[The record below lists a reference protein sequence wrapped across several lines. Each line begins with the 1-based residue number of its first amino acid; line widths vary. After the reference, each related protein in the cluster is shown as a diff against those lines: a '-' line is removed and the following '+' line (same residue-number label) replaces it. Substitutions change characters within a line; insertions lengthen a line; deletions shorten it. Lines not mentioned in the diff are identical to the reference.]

1 MTSPSSS
8 ASANSSST
16 RSSRRP
22 RRPAASTCRPSRP
35 PPARPSDARSPARA
49 CRGGMPA
56 GHDAPMSG
64 RRRSSRM
71 SLRPEEGAGT
81 LDERVLI
88 APDEVL
94 ESERSSVITGMVV
107 ARAWRDPGYRSRL
120 LSSPRDVLVEEGL
133 EIPDGMA
140 IRVFADTPAIRHIHL
155 TSLTTEPEELIGV
168 LREIL
173 PLPEGSEVRL
183 IQNTEQALCLVIPL
197 APPEPQTLTDVDV
210 LRRLAPRA
218 SAFAAGDVNTTQ
230 TETASA
236 TAFSQESAEVMT
248 TTQTEGWTMSVVS
261 TPGAECAT
269 ESMSMSET
277 SADTSVS
284 TETNVVTLTNTYTTT
299 DVSTTSFEATST
311 VTTQTTAAETT
322 LTAAEFE
329 AVATTTSAV
338 AEGEAAVVVVAVG
351 AAVLT

>member
-1 MTSPSSS
+1 
-8 ASANSSST
+8 
-16 RSSRRP
+16 
-22 RRPAASTCRPSRP
+22 
-35 PPARPSDARSPARA
+35 
-49 CRGGMPA
+49 
-56 GHDAPMSG
+56 
-64 RRRSSRM
+64 M

-107 ARAWRDPGYRSRL
+107 ARAWRDPGYRNRL
-120 LSSPRDVLVEEGL
+120 LSSPREVLVEEGL
-133 EIPDGMA
+133 EIPDGMS

-155 TSLTTEPEELIGV
+155 TSLTTEATELVPV

-218 SAFAAGDVNTTQ
+218 SAFAAGDVIATVVSDAFMEAAGEAAAAAAAAAAVNTTQ

-248 TTQTEGWTMSVVS
+248 QTQTQGWTESVVS
-261 TPGAECAT
+261 TPGAEAT
-269 ESMSMSET
+269 VEVLSNIEQVVMMNMEIASESSGMAQAEAA
-277 SADTSVS
+277 ADTSVS
-284 TETNVVTLTNTYTTT
+284 TQTNVVTLTNTYTTT
-299 DVSTTSFEATST
+299 DVSTTSFESTSN
-311 VTTQTTAAETT
+311 VTTQTTTAETT

>member
-1 MTSPSSS
+1 
-8 ASANSSST
+8 
-16 RSSRRP
+16 
-22 RRPAASTCRPSRP
+22 
-35 PPARPSDARSPARA
+35 
-49 CRGGMPA
+49 
-56 GHDAPMSG
+56 
-64 RRRSSRM
+64 M

-107 ARAWRDPGYRSRL
+107 ARAWRDPGYRNRL
-120 LSSPRDVLVEEGL
+120 LSSPREVLVADGL

-140 IRVFADTPAIRHIHL
+140 IRVFADTPVIRHIHL
-155 TSLTTEPEELIGV
+155 TSLTTEATELVPV
-168 LREIL
+168 LREML

-218 SAFAAGDVNTTQ
+218 SAFAAGDVIATVVSDAFMEAAGEAAAAAAAAAAVNTTQ

-248 TTQTEGWTMSVVS
+248 TTQSEGWTMSVVT
-261 TPGAECAT
+261 TPGVESAT
-269 ESMSMSET
+269 ESMSMSEA

>member
-1 MTSPSSS
+1 
-8 ASANSSST
+8 
-16 RSSRRP
+16 
-22 RRPAASTCRPSRP
+22 
-35 PPARPSDARSPARA
+35 
-49 CRGGMPA
+49 
-56 GHDAPMSG
+56 
-64 RRRSSRM
+64 M

-107 ARAWRDPGYRSRL
+107 ARAWRDPGYRNRL
-120 LSSPRDVLVEEGL
+120 LSSPREVLVAEGL

-155 TSLTTEPEELIGV
+155 TSLTTEPEELVPV

-218 SAFAAGDVNTTQ
+218 SAFAAGDVIATVVSDAFMEAAGEAAAAAAAAAAVNTTQ

-261 TPGAECAT
+261 TPGVESAT
-269 ESMSMSET
+269 ESMSMSEA

-284 TETNVVTLTNTYTTT
+284 TETNVVSLTNTYTTT

-322 LTAAEFE
+322 LTAAELE

>member
-1 MTSPSSS
+1 
-8 ASANSSST
+8 
-16 RSSRRP
+16 
-22 RRPAASTCRPSRP
+22 
-35 PPARPSDARSPARA
+35 
-49 CRGGMPA
+49 
-56 GHDAPMSG
+56 
-64 RRRSSRM
+64 M

-107 ARAWRDPGYRSRL
+107 ARAWRDPGYRNRL
-120 LSSPRDVLVEEGL
+120 LSSPREVLVDEGL

-155 TSLTTEPEELIGV
+155 TSLTTEPEELVPV

-218 SAFAAGDVNTTQ
+218 SAFAAGDVIATVVSDAFMEAAGEAAAAAAAAAAVNTTQ

-248 TTQTEGWTMSVVS
+248 QTQTQGWTESVVS
-261 TPGAECAT
+261 TPGAEAT
-269 ESMSMSET
+269 AEVLSSIQQLVMMNMEVASESSGMAQAEAA
-277 SADTSVS
+277 ADTSVS
-284 TETNVVTLTNTYTTT
+284 TETNVVSLTNTYTTT
-299 DVSTTSFEATST
+299 DVSTTSFESTSN
-311 VTTQTTAAETT
+311 VTTQTTTAETT

>member
-1 MTSPSSS
+1 
-8 ASANSSST
+8 
-16 RSSRRP
+16 
-22 RRPAASTCRPSRP
+22 
-35 PPARPSDARSPARA
+35 
-49 CRGGMPA
+49 
-56 GHDAPMSG
+56 
-64 RRRSSRM
+64 M

-107 ARAWRDPGYRSRL
+107 ARAWRDPGYRNRL
-120 LSSPRDVLVEEGL
+120 LSSPREVLVADGL

-155 TSLTTEPEELIGV
+155 TSLTTEAEELVPV

-173 PLPEGSEVRL
+173 PLPEGSEFRL

-218 SAFAAGDVNTTQ
+218 SAFAAGDVIATVVSDAFMEAAGEAAAAAAAAAAVNTTQ

-248 TTQTEGWTMSVVS
+248 TTQSEGWTMSIVS
-261 TPGAECAT
+261 TPGVESAT
-269 ESMSMSET
+269 ESMSMSEA

-299 DVSTTSFEATST
+299 DVSTTSFESTSN
-311 VTTQTTAAETT
+311 VTTQTTTAETT

>member
-1 MTSPSSS
+1 
-8 ASANSSST
+8 
-16 RSSRRP
+16 
-22 RRPAASTCRPSRP
+22 
-35 PPARPSDARSPARA
+35 
-49 CRGGMPA
+49 
-56 GHDAPMSG
+56 
-64 RRRSSRM
+64 M

-107 ARAWRDPGYRSRL
+107 ARAWRDPGYRNRL
-120 LSSPRDVLVEEGL
+120 LSSPREVLVAEGL

-155 TSLTTEPEELIGV
+155 TSLTTEAEELIGV

-218 SAFAAGDVNTTQ
+218 SAFAAGDVIATVVSDAFMEAAGEAAAAAAAAAAVNTTQ

-248 TTQTEGWTMSVVS
+248 TTQSEGWTMSIVS
-261 TPGAECAT
+261 TPGVESAT
-269 ESMSMSET
+269 ESMSMSEA

-299 DVSTTSFEATST
+299 DVSTTSFESTSN
-311 VTTQTTAAETT
+311 VTTQTTTAETT

>member
-1 MTSPSSS
+1 
-8 ASANSSST
+8 
-16 RSSRRP
+16 
-22 RRPAASTCRPSRP
+22 
-35 PPARPSDARSPARA
+35 
-49 CRGGMPA
+49 
-56 GHDAPMSG
+56 
-64 RRRSSRM
+64 M

-107 ARAWRDPGYRSRL
+107 ARAWRDPGYRNRL
-120 LSSPRDVLVEEGL
+120 LSSPREVLVADGL

-218 SAFAAGDVNTTQ
+218 SAFAAGDVIATVVSDAFMEAAGEAAAAAAAAAAVNTTQ

-261 TPGAECAT
+261 TPGVESAT
-269 ESMSMSET
+269 ESMSMSEA

-299 DVSTTSFEATST
+299 DVSTTSFESTSN
-311 VTTQTTAAETT
+311 VTTQTTTAETT

>member
-1 MTSPSSS
+1 
-8 ASANSSST
+8 
-16 RSSRRP
+16 
-22 RRPAASTCRPSRP
+22 
-35 PPARPSDARSPARA
+35 
-49 CRGGMPA
+49 
-56 GHDAPMSG
+56 
-64 RRRSSRM
+64 M

-94 ESERSSVITGMVV
+94 ESERSSVITGLVI

-120 LSSPRDVLVEEGL
+120 LSSPREVLIDEGL

-140 IRVFADTPAIRHIHL
+140 IRAFADTPKVRHIHL
-155 TSLTTEPEELIGV
+155 TSLTTEAEELV
-168 LREIL
+168 PVFREML
-173 PLPEGSEVRL
+173 PLPAGSEIRL
-183 IQNTEQALCLVIPL
+183 IQNTEQALCLVVPL

-218 SAFAAGDVNTTQ
+218 SAFAAGDVIATVVSDAFMEAAGEAAAAAAAAAAVNTTQ
-230 TETASA
+230 TETATA
-236 TAFSQESAEVMT
+236 TAFAQESGEAVTTAETVSLVFT
-248 TTQTEGWTMSVVS
+248 VAS
-261 TPGAECAT
+261 TPGAEVSVTSYA
-269 ESMSMSET
+269 ESTSMSEAA
-277 SADTSVS
+277 ADTSVS
-284 TETNVVTLTNTYTTT
+284 TQTNSVTLTNTYTTT

-322 LTAAEFE
+322 LTAAELE

>member
-1 MTSPSSS
+1 
-8 ASANSSST
+8 
-16 RSSRRP
+16 
-22 RRPAASTCRPSRP
+22 
-35 PPARPSDARSPARA
+35 
-49 CRGGMPA
+49 
-56 GHDAPMSG
+56 
-64 RRRSSRM
+64 M

-107 ARAWRDPGYRSRL
+107 ARAWRDPGYRNRL
-120 LSSPRDVLVEEGL
+120 LSSPREVLVADGL

-155 TSLTTEPEELIGV
+155 TSLTTEATELVPV
-168 LREIL
+168 LREML

-218 SAFAAGDVNTTQ
+218 SAFAAGDVIATVVSDAFMEAAGEAAAAAAAAAAVNTTQ

-248 TTQTEGWTMSVVS
+248 QTQTQGWTESVVS
-261 TPGAECAT
+261 TPGAEAT
-269 ESMSMSET
+269 VEGQVTIVLDGGVAVESVQSSV
-277 SADTSVS
+277 SAEASTAADVSVS
-284 TETNVVTLTNTYTTT
+284 TQTNSVTLTNTYTTT

-322 LTAAEFE
+322 LTAAEVE

>member
-1 MTSPSSS
+1 
-8 ASANSSST
+8 
-16 RSSRRP
+16 
-22 RRPAASTCRPSRP
+22 
-35 PPARPSDARSPARA
+35 
-49 CRGGMPA
+49 
-56 GHDAPMSG
+56 
-64 RRRSSRM
+64 M

-107 ARAWRDPGYRSRL
+107 ARAWRDPGYRNRL
-120 LSSPRDVLVEEGL
+120 LSSPREVLVADGL

-168 LREIL
+168 VREIL

-218 SAFAAGDVNTTQ
+218 SAFAAGDVIATVVSDAFMEAAGEAAAAAAAAAAVNTTQ

-261 TPGAECAT
+261 TPGVESAT
-269 ESMSMSET
+269 ESMSMSEA

>member
-1 MTSPSSS
+1 
-8 ASANSSST
+8 
-16 RSSRRP
+16 
-22 RRPAASTCRPSRP
+22 
-35 PPARPSDARSPARA
+35 
-49 CRGGMPA
+49 
-56 GHDAPMSG
+56 
-64 RRRSSRM
+64 M

-107 ARAWRDPGYRSRL
+107 ARAWRDPGYRNRL
-120 LSSPRDVLVEEGL
+120 LSSPREVLIEEGL
-133 EIPDGMA
+133 QIPDGMA
-140 IRVFADTPAIRHIHL
+140 IRVFADTPTVRHIHL
-155 TSLTTEPEELIGV
+155 TSLTTEAEELV
-168 LREIL
+168 PVFREML

-197 APPEPQTLTDVDV
+197 APPEPQTLTDTDV

-218 SAFAAGDVNTTQ
+218 SAFASGDVIATVVSDAFMEAAGEAAAAAAAAAAVNTTE
-230 TETASA
+230 TATASA
-236 TAFSQESAEVMT
+236 TAFAQESGEVMT
-248 TTQTEGWTMSVVS
+248 TTQSEGWTMSVVT
-261 TPGAECAT
+261 TPGVESAT
-269 ESMSMSET
+269 ESMSMSEAA
-277 SADTSVS
+277 ADTSVS
-284 TETNVVTLTNTYTTT
+284 TQTNSVTLTNTYTTT
-299 DVSTTSFEATST
+299 DVSTTLFEATST

-322 LTAAEFE
+322 LTAAEVE

>member
-1 MTSPSSS
+1 
-8 ASANSSST
+8 
-16 RSSRRP
+16 
-22 RRPAASTCRPSRP
+22 
-35 PPARPSDARSPARA
+35 
-49 CRGGMPA
+49 
-56 GHDAPMSG
+56 
-64 RRRSSRM
+64 M

-107 ARAWRDPGYRSRL
+107 ARAWRDPGYRNRL
-120 LSSPRDVLVEEGL
+120 LSSPREVLVADGL

-140 IRVFADTPAIRHIHL
+140 IRVFEDTPTIRHIHL
-155 TSLTTEPEELIGV
+155 TSLTTEATELVPV

-183 IQNTEQALCLVIPL
+183 IQNTEQALCLVVPL

-218 SAFAAGDVNTTQ
+218 SAFAAGDVIATVVSDAFMEAAGEAAAAAAAAAAVNTTQ

-261 TPGAECAT
+261 TPGVESAT
-269 ESMSMSET
+269 ESMSMSEA

-299 DVSTTSFEATST
+299 DVSTTSFESTSN
-311 VTTQTTAAETT
+311 VTTQTTTAETT

>member
-1 MTSPSSS
+1 
-8 ASANSSST
+8 
-16 RSSRRP
+16 
-22 RRPAASTCRPSRP
+22 
-35 PPARPSDARSPARA
+35 
-49 CRGGMPA
+49 
-56 GHDAPMSG
+56 
-64 RRRSSRM
+64 M

-107 ARAWRDPGYRSRL
+107 ARAWRDPGYRNRL
-120 LSSPRDVLVEEGL
+120 LSSPREVLVGEGL

-140 IRVFADTPAIRHIHL
+140 IRVFADTPVIRHIHL
-155 TSLTTEPEELIGV
+155 TSLTTEATELVPV

-218 SAFAAGDVNTTQ
+218 SAFAAGDVIATVVSDAFMEAAGEAAAAAAAAAAVNTTQ

-248 TTQTEGWTMSVVS
+248 TTQSEGWTMSVVT
-261 TPGAECAT
+261 TPGVESAT
-269 ESMSMSET
+269 ESMSMSEA

-299 DVSTTSFEATST
+299 DVSTTSFESTSN
-311 VTTQTTAAETT
+311 VTTQTTTAETT

>member
-1 MTSPSSS
+1 
-8 ASANSSST
+8 
-16 RSSRRP
+16 
-22 RRPAASTCRPSRP
+22 
-35 PPARPSDARSPARA
+35 
-49 CRGGMPA
+49 
-56 GHDAPMSG
+56 
-64 RRRSSRM
+64 M

-107 ARAWRDPGYRSRL
+107 ARAWRDPGYRNRL
-120 LSSPRDVLVEEGL
+120 LSSPREVLVDEGL

-218 SAFAAGDVNTTQ
+218 SAFAAGDVIATVVSDAFMEAAGEAAAAAAAAAAVNTTQ

-261 TPGAECAT
+261 TPGVESAT
-269 ESMSMSET
+269 ESMSMSEA

-299 DVSTTSFEATST
+299 DVSTTSFESTSN
-311 VTTQTTAAETT
+311 VTTQTTTAETT

>member
-1 MTSPSSS
+1 
-8 ASANSSST
+8 
-16 RSSRRP
+16 
-22 RRPAASTCRPSRP
+22 
-35 PPARPSDARSPARA
+35 
-49 CRGGMPA
+49 
-56 GHDAPMSG
+56 
-64 RRRSSRM
+64 M

-107 ARAWRDPGYRSRL
+107 ARAWRDPGYRNRL
-120 LSSPRDVLVEEGL
+120 LSSPREVLVADGL

-140 IRVFADTPAIRHIHL
+140 IRVFADTPAVRHIHL
-155 TSLTTEPEELIGV
+155 TSLTTEAEELV
-168 LREIL
+168 PVFREML
-173 PLPEGSEVRL
+173 PLPAGSEIRL
-183 IQNTEQALCLVIPL
+183 IQNTEQALCLVVPL

-218 SAFAAGDVNTTQ
+218 SAFAAGDVIATVVSDAFMEAAGEAAAAAAAAAAVNTTQ

-261 TPGAECAT
+261 TPGVESAT
-269 ESMSMSET
+269 ESMSMSEA

-284 TETNVVTLTNTYTTT
+284 TQTNVVTLTNTYTTT
-299 DVSTTSFEATST
+299 DVSTTSWESTSN
-311 VTTQTTAAETT
+311 VTTQTTTAETT
-322 LTAAEFE
+322 VTAVEAE
-329 AVATTTSAV
+329 AAATTTTVV

>member
-1 MTSPSSS
+1 
-8 ASANSSST
+8 
-16 RSSRRP
+16 
-22 RRPAASTCRPSRP
+22 
-35 PPARPSDARSPARA
+35 
-49 CRGGMPA
+49 
-56 GHDAPMSG
+56 
-64 RRRSSRM
+64 M

-107 ARAWRDPGYRSRL
+107 ARAWRDPGYRNRL
-120 LSSPRDVLVEEGL
+120 LSSPRELLVEEGL

-155 TSLTTEPEELIGV
+155 TSLTTEATELV
-168 LREIL
+168 PVFREML

-218 SAFAAGDVNTTQ
+218 SAFAAGDVIATVVSDAFMEAAGEAAAAAAAAAAVNTTQ

-261 TPGAECAT
+261 TPGVESAT
-269 ESMSMSET
+269 ESMSMSEAA
-277 SADTSVS
+277 ADTSVS

-299 DVSTTSFEATST
+299 DVSTTSFEVTST

-329 AVATTTSAV
+329 AVATTTSVV

>member
-1 MTSPSSS
+1 
-8 ASANSSST
+8 
-16 RSSRRP
+16 
-22 RRPAASTCRPSRP
+22 
-35 PPARPSDARSPARA
+35 
-49 CRGGMPA
+49 
-56 GHDAPMSG
+56 
-64 RRRSSRM
+64 M

-107 ARAWRDPGYRSRL
+107 ARAWRDPGYRNRL
-120 LSSPRDVLVEEGL
+120 LSSPREVLVAEGL

-140 IRVFADTPAIRHIHL
+140 IRVFADTPAIRHVHL

-218 SAFAAGDVNTTQ
+218 SAFAAGDVIATVVSDAFMEAAGEAAAAAAAAAAVNTTQ

-261 TPGAECAT
+261 TPGVESAT
-269 ESMSMSET
+269 ESMSMSEA

-322 LTAAEFE
+322 LTAAELE

>member
-1 MTSPSSS
+1 
-8 ASANSSST
+8 
-16 RSSRRP
+16 
-22 RRPAASTCRPSRP
+22 
-35 PPARPSDARSPARA
+35 
-49 CRGGMPA
+49 
-56 GHDAPMSG
+56 
-64 RRRSSRM
+64 M

-107 ARAWRDPGYRSRL
+107 ARAWRDPGYRNRL
-120 LSSPRDVLVEEGL
+120 LSSPKEVLVDEGL

-155 TSLTTEPEELIGV
+155 TSLTTEATELV
-168 LREIL
+168 PVFREML

-218 SAFAAGDVNTTQ
+218 SAFAAGDVIATVVSDAFMEAAGEAAAAAAAAAAVNTTQ

-248 TTQTEGWTMSVVS
+248 QTQTQGWTESVVS
-261 TPGAECAT
+261 TPGAEAT
-269 ESMSMSET
+269 VEVLSNIQQMVLMNMEVASESSGMAQAEAA
-277 SADTSVS
+277 ADTSVS
-284 TETNVVTLTNTYTTT
+284 TQTNSVTLTNTYTTT

-322 LTAAEFE
+322 LTAAEVE

>member
-1 MTSPSSS
+1 
-8 ASANSSST
+8 
-16 RSSRRP
+16 
-22 RRPAASTCRPSRP
+22 
-35 PPARPSDARSPARA
+35 
-49 CRGGMPA
+49 
-56 GHDAPMSG
+56 
-64 RRRSSRM
+64 M

-107 ARAWRDPGYRSRL
+107 ARAWRDPGYRNRL
-120 LSSPRDVLVEEGL
+120 LSSPREVLVEEGL

-140 IRVFADTPAIRHIHL
+140 IRVFADTPAIRHVHL

-218 SAFAAGDVNTTQ
+218 SAFAAGDVIATVVSDAFMEAAGEAAAAAAAAAAVNTTQ

-261 TPGAECAT
+261 TPGVESAT
-269 ESMSMSET
+269 ESMSMSEA

-284 TETNVVTLTNTYTTT
+284 TQTNVVTLTNTYTTT
-299 DVSTTSFEATST
+299 DISTTSFEATST

-322 LTAAEFE
+322 LTAAEVE

>member
-1 MTSPSSS
+1 
-8 ASANSSST
+8 
-16 RSSRRP
+16 
-22 RRPAASTCRPSRP
+22 
-35 PPARPSDARSPARA
+35 
-49 CRGGMPA
+49 
-56 GHDAPMSG
+56 
-64 RRRSSRM
+64 M

-107 ARAWRDPGYRSRL
+107 ARAWRDPGYRNRL
-120 LSSPRDVLVEEGL
+120 LSSPREVLVADGL

-155 TSLTTEPEELIGV
+155 TSLTTEAEELVPV

-218 SAFAAGDVNTTQ
+218 SAFAAGDVIATVVSDAFMEAAGEAAAAAAAAAAVNTTQ

-261 TPGAECAT
+261 TPGVESAT
-269 ESMSMSET
+269 ESMSMSEAA
-277 SADTSVS
+277 ADTSVS

-299 DVSTTSFEATST
+299 DVSTTSFESTSN
-311 VTTQTTAAETT
+311 VTTQTTTAETT

>member
-1 MTSPSSS
+1 
-8 ASANSSST
+8 
-16 RSSRRP
+16 
-22 RRPAASTCRPSRP
+22 
-35 PPARPSDARSPARA
+35 
-49 CRGGMPA
+49 
-56 GHDAPMSG
+56 
-64 RRRSSRM
+64 M
-71 SLRPEEGAGT
+71 SLRPDEGAGT

-107 ARAWRDPGYRSRL
+107 ARAWRDPGYRNRL
-120 LSSPRDVLVEEGL
+120 LSSPREVLVDEGL

-155 TSLTTEPEELIGV
+155 TSLTTEPEELVPV

-218 SAFAAGDVNTTQ
+218 SAFAAGDVIATVVSDAFMEAAGEAAAAAAAAAAVNTTQ

-261 TPGAECAT
+261 TPGVESAT
-269 ESMSMSET
+269 ESMSMSEA

-284 TETNVVTLTNTYTTT
+284 TETNVVSLTNTYTTT

-322 LTAAEFE
+322 LTAAELE

>member
-1 MTSPSSS
+1 
-8 ASANSSST
+8 
-16 RSSRRP
+16 
-22 RRPAASTCRPSRP
+22 
-35 PPARPSDARSPARA
+35 
-49 CRGGMPA
+49 
-56 GHDAPMSG
+56 
-64 RRRSSRM
+64 M

-107 ARAWRDPGYRSRL
+107 ARAWRDPGYRNRL
-120 LSSPRDVLVEEGL
+120 LSSPREVLVADGL

-140 IRVFADTPAIRHIHL
+140 IRVFADTPVIRHIHL
-155 TSLTTEPEELIGV
+155 TSLTTEATELVPV
-168 LREIL
+168 LREML

-218 SAFAAGDVNTTQ
+218 SAFAAGDVIATVVSDAFMEAAGEAAAAAAAAAAVNTTQ

-248 TTQTEGWTMSVVS
+248 TTQSEGWTMSVVT
-261 TPGAECAT
+261 TPGVESAT
-269 ESMSMSET
+269 ESMSMSEA

-299 DVSTTSFEATST
+299 DVSTTSFESTSN
-311 VTTQTTAAETT
+311 VTTQTTTAETT

>member
-1 MTSPSSS
+1 
-8 ASANSSST
+8 
-16 RSSRRP
+16 
-22 RRPAASTCRPSRP
+22 
-35 PPARPSDARSPARA
+35 
-49 CRGGMPA
+49 
-56 GHDAPMSG
+56 
-64 RRRSSRM
+64 M
-71 SLRPEEGAGT
+71 SLRPEESAGT

-107 ARAWRDPGYRSRL
+107 ARAWRDPGYRNRL
-120 LSSPRDVLVEEGL
+120 MSSPREVLIEEGL

-155 TSLTTEPEELIGV
+155 TSLTTEPEELAPV

-218 SAFAAGDVNTTQ
+218 SAFAAGDVIATVVSDAFMEAAGEAAAAAAAAAAVNTTQ

-261 TPGAECAT
+261 TPGVESAT
-269 ESMSMSET
+269 ESMSMSEA

-322 LTAAEFE
+322 LTAAELE

>member
-1 MTSPSSS
+1 
-8 ASANSSST
+8 
-16 RSSRRP
+16 
-22 RRPAASTCRPSRP
+22 
-35 PPARPSDARSPARA
+35 
-49 CRGGMPA
+49 
-56 GHDAPMSG
+56 
-64 RRRSSRM
+64 M

-107 ARAWRDPGYRSRL
+107 ARAWRDPGYRNRL
-120 LSSPRDVLVEEGL
+120 LSSPREVLVDEGL

-155 TSLTTEPEELIGV
+155 TSLTTEPEELVPV

-218 SAFAAGDVNTTQ
+218 SAFAAGDVIATVVSDAFMEAAGEAAAAAAAAAAVNTTQ

-261 TPGAECAT
+261 TPGVESAT
-269 ESMSMSET
+269 ESMSMSEA

-299 DVSTTSFEATST
+299 DVSTTSFESTSN
-311 VTTQTTAAETT
+311 VTTQTTTAETT

>member
-1 MTSPSSS
+1 
-8 ASANSSST
+8 
-16 RSSRRP
+16 
-22 RRPAASTCRPSRP
+22 
-35 PPARPSDARSPARA
+35 
-49 CRGGMPA
+49 
-56 GHDAPMSG
+56 
-64 RRRSSRM
+64 M

-94 ESERSSVITGMVV
+94 EGERSSVITGMVI

-120 LSSPRDVLVEEGL
+120 LSSPRDVLIDEGL

-140 IRVFADTPAIRHIHL
+140 IRAFADTPRIRHIHL
-155 TSLTTEPEELIGV
+155 TSLTTEAEELV
-168 LREIL
+168 PVFREML
-173 PLPEGSEVRL
+173 PLPEGSEIRL
-183 IQNTEQALCLVIPL
+183 IQNTEQALCLVVPL

-218 SAFAAGDVNTTQ
+218 SAFAAGDVIATVVSDAFMEAAGEAAAAAAAAAAVTTTQ
-230 TETASA
+230 TETATA
-236 TAFSQESAEVMT
+236 TAFAQESGEVVT
-248 TTQTEGWTMSVVS
+248 TTSVEGYATSIIDGNSVAIQTTDAMS
-261 TPGAECAT
+261 T
-269 ESMSMSET
+269 SEAA
-277 SADTSVS
+277 ADTSVS
-284 TETNVVTLTNTYTTT
+284 TQTNSVTLTNTYTTT

-322 LTAAEFE
+322 LTAAEVE

>member
-1 MTSPSSS
+1 
-8 ASANSSST
+8 
-16 RSSRRP
+16 
-22 RRPAASTCRPSRP
+22 
-35 PPARPSDARSPARA
+35 
-49 CRGGMPA
+49 
-56 GHDAPMSG
+56 
-64 RRRSSRM
+64 M

-81 LDERVLI
+81 PVVERVLI

-94 ESERSSVITGMVV
+94 ESERSSVITGMVI

-120 LSSPRDVLVEEGL
+120 LSSPREVLTDEGL

-140 IRVFADTPAIRHIHL
+140 IRAFADTPRIRHIHL
-155 TSLTTEPEELIGV
+155 TSLTTEAEELV
-168 LREIL
+168 PVFRELL
-173 PLPEGSEVRL
+173 PLPEGSEIRL
-183 IQNTEQALCLVIPL
+183 IQNTEQALCLVVPL

-218 SAFAAGDVNTTQ
+218 SAFAAGDVIATVVSDAFMEAAGEAAAAAAAAAAVNTTQ
-230 TETASA
+230 TETATA
-236 TAFSQESAEVMT
+236 TAFAQESSEVVT
-248 TTQTEGWTMSVVS
+248 TTSVEGYATSVIDGTSVTTAAS
-261 TPGAECAT
+261 
-269 ESMSMSET
+269 ESMATSQSMSQAA
-277 SADTSVS
+277 ADASVS
-284 TETNVVTLTNTYTTT
+284 TQTNSVTLTNTYTTT

-322 LTAAEFE
+322 LTAAEAE

>member
-1 MTSPSSS
+1 
-8 ASANSSST
+8 
-16 RSSRRP
+16 
-22 RRPAASTCRPSRP
+22 
-35 PPARPSDARSPARA
+35 
-49 CRGGMPA
+49 
-56 GHDAPMSG
+56 
-64 RRRSSRM
+64 M

-107 ARAWRDPGYRSRL
+107 ARAWRDPGYRNRL
-120 LSSPRDVLVEEGL
+120 LSSPREVLVADGL
-133 EIPDGMA
+133 ESPDGMA

-155 TSLTTEPEELIGV
+155 TSLTTEATELVPV

-218 SAFAAGDVNTTQ
+218 SAFAAGDVIATVVSDAFMEAAGEAAAAAAAAAAVNTTQ

-236 TAFSQESAEVMT
+236 TAFAQESAEVMT

-261 TPGAECAT
+261 TPGVESAT
-269 ESMSMSET
+269 ESMSMSMSEA

-299 DVSTTSFEATST
+299 DVSTTSFESTSN
-311 VTTQTTAAETT
+311 VTTQTTTAETT

>member
-1 MTSPSSS
+1 
-8 ASANSSST
+8 
-16 RSSRRP
+16 
-22 RRPAASTCRPSRP
+22 
-35 PPARPSDARSPARA
+35 
-49 CRGGMPA
+49 
-56 GHDAPMSG
+56 
-64 RRRSSRM
+64 M

-81 LDERVLI
+81 LDERGLI

-107 ARAWRDPGYRSRL
+107 ARAWRDPGYRNRL
-120 LSSPRDVLVEEGL
+120 LSSPREVLVADGL

-140 IRVFADTPAIRHIHL
+140 IRVFEDTPAIRHIHL
-155 TSLTTEPEELIGV
+155 TSLTTEATELVPV

-218 SAFAAGDVNTTQ
+218 SAFAAGDVIATVVSDAFMEAAGEAAAAAAAAAAVNTTQ

-261 TPGAECAT
+261 TPGVESAT
-269 ESMSMSET
+269 ESMSMSEA

-299 DVSTTSFEATST
+299 DVSTTSFESTSN
-311 VTTQTTAAETT
+311 VTTQTTTAETT

>member
-1 MTSPSSS
+1 
-8 ASANSSST
+8 
-16 RSSRRP
+16 
-22 RRPAASTCRPSRP
+22 
-35 PPARPSDARSPARA
+35 
-49 CRGGMPA
+49 
-56 GHDAPMSG
+56 
-64 RRRSSRM
+64 M

-107 ARAWRDPGYRSRL
+107 ARAWRDPGYRNRL
-120 LSSPRDVLVEEGL
+120 LSSPEEVLIEEGL
-133 EIPDGMA
+133 QIPDDMA
-140 IRVFADTPAIRHIHL
+140 IRVFADTPRIRHIHL
-155 TSLTTEPEELIGV
+155 TSLTTEAEELV
-168 LREIL
+168 PVFREML

-197 APPEPQTLTDVDV
+197 APPEPQTLTDTDV

-218 SAFAAGDVNTTQ
+218 SAFAAGDVIATVVSDAFMEAAGEAAAAAAAAAAVNTTE
-230 TETASA
+230 TATASA
-236 TAFSQESAEVMT
+236 TAFVQESGEIVT
-248 TTQTEGWTMSVVS
+248 TTQGWTESVVS
-261 TPGAECAT
+261 TPGAEAT
-269 ESMSMSET
+269 VEGQVTMEGQVTIVLDGGVAVESIQSSV
-277 SADTSVS
+277 SAEASTAADVSVS
-284 TETNVVTLTNTYTTT
+284 TQTNSVTLTNTYTTT

-322 LTAAEFE
+322 LTAAELE